1 MAALHGDILT
11 VHGPVRLRATP
22 DQKKLA
28 GIDVLLQEP
37 ANNNSSMLPPVLR
50 RIAKALSLPTYGE
63 LSSAILDDCS
73 WSGVTP
79 FRQKV
84 LKTLFSQVPFGDRVT
99 YTDLALLAE
108 SPRANR
114 AVASAMRHNPFP
126 VLIPCH
132 RVVARNGIGGF
143 MGNVEGA
150 IERKRAMLALEAR

>member
-1 MAALHGDILT
+1 MI
-11 VHGPVRLRATP
+11 VRGRGLR
-22 DQKKLA
+22 
-28 GIDVLLQEP
+28 
-37 ANNNSSMLPPVLR
+37 
-50 RIAKALSLPTYGE
+50 
-63 LSSAILDDCS
+63 
-73 WSGVTP
+73 P

-84 LKTLFSQVPFGDRVT
+84 LKTLFTQVPFGDRVT
-99 YTDLALLAE
+99 YTDLAVLAE

-150 IERKRAMLALEAR
+150 IERKRAMLGTGSSLALGGANKAYG